1 MFCHNCGA
9 SIIQGQK
16 FCSKCGAELAATAN
30 PPAQA
35 APTSPAAAPSPPV
48 ERRIEKHAKI
58 LAILWLA
65 ASGLRLLP
73 GLGLLFFGGGM
84 AMHFI
89 PFPVRAFLL
98 PFVGVVGAFLLAGAV
113 AGLVAGWGL
122 LNYRPWARVLALILG
137 AISLIHFPFGTA
149 LGIYTLWVLLP
160 TESGREYQRLA
171 HTTF

>member
-35 APTSPAAAPSPPV
+35 TSAAPAAAPFPPV
-48 ERRIEKHAKI
+48 QKRIEKHARI

-73 GLGLLFFGGGM
+73 ALGLFLLGGGFV
-84 AMHFI
+84 MHFV
-89 PFPVRAFLL
+89 PFPMRAFIL
-98 PFVGVVGAFLLAGAV
+98 PIAGVLGAFLLASAL
-113 AGLVAGWGL
+113 AGLIAGWGL
-122 LNYRPWARVLALILG
+122 LHYRPWARVLALVLG
-137 AISLIHFPFGTA
+137 AVSLIHFPFGTA

-160 TESGREYQRLA
+160 TESEREYQRLA
-171 HTTF
+171 HTTI

>member
-9 SIIQGQK
+9 ATTPGQK
-16 FCSKCGAELAATAN
+16 FCIRCGTTLEVTAN

-35 APTSPAAAPSPPV
+35 APTPAVVAPLPPV

-89 PFPVRAFLL
+89 PFPIRALLL
-98 PFVGVVGAFLLAGAV
+98 PFVGVVGALLLAGAV

-160 TESGREYQRLA
+160 TASEREYQRLA